1 MSKNIDKIKLKA
13 LLPTTQ
19 GTYNM
24 ILSSLKMMNSTI
36 ENQLIV
42 LERIISN
49 VNDENNM
56 PELEN
61 SDLKVEFLTSI
72 GDFKDLLKSFI
83 ENISSSISYVKNKR
97 SSINLL
103 TDELIKNSEI
113 QVDEIFDNINDII
126 DTITKLLGTP
136 TEVKDLYGDRFS
148 KTYLIFEQYCKIVNN
163 DYNYEYLK
171 KEQDKVNNDLEMLKH
186 TSISVIDSI
195 NVIDTCTVL
204 IKALINNK

>member
-61 SDLKVEFLTSI
+61 SDLKFEFLTSI
-72 GDFKDLLKSFI
+72 DDFKDLLKSFI

-113 QVDEIFDNINDII
+113 QVNEIFDNINDII
-126 DTITKLLGTP
+126 DTITKSLGTP
-136 TEVKDLYGDRFS
+136 TEVKDLYEDRFS

-204 IKALINNK
+204 IKTLLNNE